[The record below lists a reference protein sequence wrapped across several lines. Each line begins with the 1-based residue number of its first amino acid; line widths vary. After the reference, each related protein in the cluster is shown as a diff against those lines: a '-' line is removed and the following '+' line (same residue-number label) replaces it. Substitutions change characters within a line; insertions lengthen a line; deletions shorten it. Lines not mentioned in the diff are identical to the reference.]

1 MWVAREGVGMVTCAE
16 DGCAEAATVRL
27 HVPWAENRLV
37 CLGHARVWA
46 QKEGVVADPLDS
58 ADEELP

>member
-1 MWVAREGVGMVTCAE
+1 MPTCTEEGCDTT
-16 DGCAEAATVRL
+16 AAVRL
-27 HVPWAENRLV
+27 HVPWDENRVV
-37 CLGHARVWA
+37 CLAHARVWS